1 MVDTR
6 TANEQGRKF
15 IYTYIYLSPVILLL
29 IKIPFTSIMML
40 ILISGGIN
48 TDVMWQKDMKKNLF
62 HVGLN
67 ILHNIN
73 KEDRYQTVLPKN
85 KVQSGFI
92 GVVNLIHSTTIK
104 SWGNSCQ
111 SFNLRLILVKNANTC
126 STIAKRNVFNW

>member
-1 MVDTR
+1 
-6 TANEQGRKF
+6 
-15 IYTYIYLSPVILLL
+15 
-29 IKIPFTSIMML
+29 
-40 ILISGGIN
+40 
-48 TDVMWQKDMKKNLF
+48 MWQKDMKKIIF

-67 ILHNIN
+67 VLHNIN

-111 SFNLRLILVKNANTC
+111 SINLRLILVKNANTC